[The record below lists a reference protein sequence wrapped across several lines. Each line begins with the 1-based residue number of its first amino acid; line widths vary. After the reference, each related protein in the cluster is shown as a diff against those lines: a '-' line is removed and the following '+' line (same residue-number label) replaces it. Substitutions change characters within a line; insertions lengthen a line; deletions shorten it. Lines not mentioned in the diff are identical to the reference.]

1 MSLPG
6 IAVIIS
12 LYSLTGPNIP
22 AAMTAFGVI
31 VTPSFYR
38 LVRSVVIS
46 VRSELY
52 VDAAKVVG
60 LSDFR
65 IVGRHVLSAVR
76 APVIVQSSFVLATA
90 VASCSRQSTSSAS
103 ASPNA
108 AVLGPRA
115 AGGIR
120 EHLPNAGERLLPSPW
135 SSV

>member
-1 MSLPG
+1 
-6 IAVIIS
+6 
-12 LYSLTGPNIP
+12 
-22 AAMTAFGVI
+22 MTAFRVI
-31 VTPSFYR
+31 ITPSFYR

-90 VASCSRQSTSSAS
+90 VALLAGVDFIGLG
-103 ASPNA
+103 SPNEPSWGR
-108 AVLGPRA
+108 VLQEAFENIYLVPA
-115 AGGIR
+115 NIFF
-120 EHLPNAGERLLPSPW
+120 LPW